1 MSDVISNT
9 WALTMSR
16 MRLAMRNRAFLFFS
30 LIMPLAFLFIYAGI
44 FGRGR
49 AQAVPYL
56 LAEVLALTVMGSFW
70 GLSVQLV
77 TFREQGILRR
87 FRVTPVGASAMLAS
101 SLVSNYFLTLPTI
114 AIEFFLSRSVF
125 HMAGLGNVLS
135 IFVLVTIGTV
145 TFASLGL
152 IVASVTNTMQETQII
167 NQIIWFVFLFIS
179 GATIPF
185 PFLPGVV
192 QAVAVFLPATY
203 LVSGLQRA
211 MIDHTN
217 LSGLGMYLASLVGS
231 ALIAFV
237 ISAQLFRWEP
247 ESKAPR
253 QAKLWAAAAVIPFL
267 LLGVWETVNG
277 DLRSHAMKNLQS
289 IREPIRLNGSSIS
302 GAGFSLWILFA
313 LSRIAEN
320 PQAKACSTQ
329 IPSLHMRVEDAG
341 FDAACTFYLNKDA
354 IVARL
359 RKPVRE
365 ADFRGKRAG
374 VRHRHG
380 LWHGH
385 RHGHLCGVRTARK
398 PCLREFQSGHGD
410 RSRRVHV
417 GKHA

>member
-1 MSDVISNT
+1 
-9 WALTMSR
+9 

-101 SLVSNYFLTLPTI
+101 SLLSNYFLTLPTI
-114 AIEFFLSRSVF
+114 AIEFYLSRSVF
-125 HMAGLGNVLS
+125 HMSGLGNVLS
-135 IFVLVTIGTV
+135 IFILVTIGTV

-185 PFLPGVV
+185 PMLPSVV
-192 QAVAVFLPATY
+192 QALAVYLPATY

-217 LSGLGMYLASLVGS
+217 LPGLGAYLASLVGC

-237 ISAQLFRWEP
+237 IAAQLFRWEP
-247 ESKAPR
+247 EAKAPR
-253 QAKLWAAAAVIPFL
+253 RAKLLAASAIIPFL
-267 LLGVWETVNG
+267 LLGAWETVNG
-277 DLRSHAMKNLQS
+277 DLRRNAAKDLQS
-289 IREPIRLNGSSIS
+289 IREPYTLE
-302 GAGFSLWILFA
+302 
-313 LSRIAEN
+313 RIE
-320 PQAKACSTQ
+320 
-329 IPSLHMRVEDAG
+329 R
-341 FDAACTFYLNKDA
+341 
-354 IVARL
+354 
-359 RKPVRE
+359 
-365 ADFRGKRAG
+365 
-374 VRHRHG
+374 
-380 LWHGH
+380 
-385 RHGHLCGVRTARK
+385 
-398 PCLREFQSGHGD
+398 
-410 RSRRVHV
+410 
-417 GKHA
+417 

>member
-1 MSDVISNT
+1 
-9 WALTMSR
+9 
-16 MRLAMRNRAFLFFS
+16 MRNRAFFFFS
-30 LIMPLAFLFIYAGI
+30 LAMPLIFLFGFVVLVA
-44 FGRGR
+44 RNDR
-49 AQAVPYL
+49 QWVPYIL
-56 LAEVLALTVMGSFW
+56 GSVMTMTVMGSFW

-114 AIEFFLSRSVF
+114 AIEFYLSRSVF

-185 PFLPGVV
+185 PLLPGAV

-217 LSGLGMYLASLVGS
+217 LLNLGMYLASLGGC

-237 ISAQLFRWEP
+237 VSAQLFRWEP

-289 IREPIRLNGSSIS
+289 IREPY
-302 GAGFSLWILFA
+302 SLE
-313 LSRIAEN
+313 RIE
-320 PQAKACSTQ
+320 
-329 IPSLHMRVEDAG
+329 H
-341 FDAACTFYLNKDA
+341 
-354 IVARL
+354 
-359 RKPVRE
+359 
-365 ADFRGKRAG
+365 
-374 VRHRHG
+374 
-380 LWHGH
+380 
-385 RHGHLCGVRTARK
+385 
-398 PCLREFQSGHGD
+398 
-410 RSRRVHV
+410 
-417 GKHA
+417 